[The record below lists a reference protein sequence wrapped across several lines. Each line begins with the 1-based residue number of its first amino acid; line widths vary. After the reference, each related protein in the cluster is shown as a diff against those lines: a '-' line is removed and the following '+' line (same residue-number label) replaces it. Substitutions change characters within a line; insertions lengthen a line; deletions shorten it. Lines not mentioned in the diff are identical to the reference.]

1 MKKAFNPELYLV
13 TDRGLSRGRSLEEI
27 VVAAARGG
35 ATMVQLREK
44 ECPSRVFVESAR
56 RLKEK
61 LGPLD
66 IPLLINDRV
75 DIALASGCDGVHI
88 GQSDLPYPDARR
100 LMGPDAIIG
109 LSVENE
115 EQAREAEAF
124 DVDYLGLSPIYSTPT
139 KSDIDTRLGL
149 EGIRRIRKISRHVL
163 VAIGGLNESNA
174 PDVIRAGADG
184 VAVVS
189 AICSADDPEEAARRI
204 REAVRRNKGPD
215 HEAFRNR

>member
-1 MKKAFNPELYLV
+1 MNKAFKPDLYLV
-13 TDRGLSRGRSLEEI
+13 TDRSLSRDRSLEEI
-27 VVAAARGG
+27 VLAAVRGG

-44 ECPSRVFVESAR
+44 ECSGREFVESAR
-56 RLKEK
+56 RLNEK
-61 LGPLD
+61 LAPLN
-66 IPLLINDRV
+66 IPLLTNDRV
-75 DIALASGCDGVHI
+75 DIALAAGCNGVHI

-100 LMGPDAIIG
+100 LLGPDAIIG

-115 EQAREAEAF
+115 EQAREAETL

-139 KSDIDTRLGL
+139 KTDIDTQLGL
-149 EGIRRIRKISRHVL
+149 SGIRSIRKISRHVL

-204 REAVRRNKGPD
+204 RTAVRFNKGTGQ
-215 HEAFRNR
+215 